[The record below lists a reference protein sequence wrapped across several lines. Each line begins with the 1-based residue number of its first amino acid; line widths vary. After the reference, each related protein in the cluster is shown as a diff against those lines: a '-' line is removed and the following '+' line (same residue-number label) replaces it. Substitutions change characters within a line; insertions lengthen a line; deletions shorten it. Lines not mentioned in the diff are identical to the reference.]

1 MCFRLLEYKKTSVMS
16 DSTNNSK
23 AWGWIIFILGVIVG
37 VIGLC
42 VAFRLIFYLG
52 LAVIVAGVVALL
64 VGGARLRRSAGRRA
78 QGRDDAD

>member
-16 DSTNNSK
+16 DSGKNSK
-23 AWGWIIFILGVIVG
+23 TWGWIIFILGVIVG

-52 LAVIVAGVVALL
+52 LAVIVVGVIALL
-64 VGGARLRRSAGRRA
+64 VGGARLRKDVKV
-78 QGRDDAD
+78 RDGSD

>member
-1 MCFRLLEYKKTSVMS
+1 MS

-52 LAVIVAGVVALL
+52 LAVVVAGAVALL

-78 QGRDDAD
+78 RVRDDAD

>member
-1 MCFRLLEYKKTSVMS
+1 MS

>member
-1 MCFRLLEYKKTSVMS
+1 MS

-52 LAVIVAGVVALL
+52 LAVIVAGAVALL
-64 VGGARLRRSAGRRA
+64 VGGARLRRSAGRRVR
-78 QGRDDAD
+78 GRDDAD

>member
-1 MCFRLLEYKKTSVMS
+1 MS

-42 VAFRLIFYLG
+42 VALRLIFYLG

-78 QGRDDAD
+78 RDRDDAD

>member
-1 MCFRLLEYKKTSVMS
+1 MS

-78 QGRDDAD
+78 RGQDDAD

>member
-1 MCFRLLEYKKTSVMS
+1 MS

-52 LAVIVAGVVALL
+52 LAVIVAGAVALL
-64 VGGARLRRSAGRRA
+64 VGGARLRRSAGRRTRV
-78 QGRDDAD
+78 RDDAD

>member
-1 MCFRLLEYKKTSVMS
+1 MS

-78 QGRDDAD
+78 RGRDDAD

>member
-1 MCFRLLEYKKTSVMS
+1 MS

-78 QGRDDAD
+78 RARGRDDAD

>member
-1 MCFRLLEYKKTSVMS
+1 MS

-52 LAVIVAGVVALL
+52 LAVIVAGAVALL

-78 QGRDDAD
+78 RVRDDAD